1 VRILLAYKAHA
12 GGATDPYTSLLPVGL
27 GYINAVLR
35 TAGLRS
41 VIANLSNSGWKEIES
56 LLKSERPDILGVSQ
70 FTHNRIESLRL
81 AAMAKK
87 MNPRCFVVFGG
98 PHATHRYQEVL
109 ARNRT
114 VDAVVMGEGEETFLE
129 LAGCLM
135 KGTPLEQVRGIALR
149 NGNEIVCTSP
159 REPLVNLDALP
170 NPAAFYANAIGV
182 DLHRQLEFI
191 ITSRG
196 CPAACRFCSSPRFW
210 GKTLRFRSP
219 QSIIDEIRFVRDRY
233 GLLYFSLR
241 DDTFTADRERVM
253 EFCRL
258 LVREKL
264 YILWNCQ
271 SRVNAVDEE
280 MLCWM
285 KQAGCECVQ
294 FGVESGSRRMLQE
307 MGKRITTEQVRR
319 AALATRRAG
328 INLSIYLITGV
339 PGETAD
345 DLQVTLRLIEEI
357 KPSDG
362 QVSPLVYYPGTAL
375 YEKGVK
381 TGTIREDLFE
391 AERSAAFYVRNDP
404 FVAHSTRAL
413 LAKLHQVAAKNRFTA
428 EQFRIQ
434 KKVVGYCH
442 ATNILAGDFYENTG
456 RWGLAE
462 AEYREIVEREPANP
476 WGWVMLGELYGKMG
490 AADRSRQAFE
500 QLLRL
505 VPAHA
510 PAYVNLGELQR
521 LSGACL
527 EAKNMYARALRL
539 DPGNAVAKKGLEAI
553 HGRKKNG
560 ET

>member
-12 GGATDPYTSLLPVGL
+12 GGAADPYTTLLPVGL

-35 TAGLRS
+35 TAGFRS
-41 VIANLSNSGWKEIES
+41 VIANLSKSGWKEIES

-81 AAMAKK
+81 AALAKK
-87 MNPRCFVVFGG
+87 LNPRCFVVFGG

-114 VDAVVMGEGEETFLE
+114 VDAVVMGEGEETFLD
-129 LAGCLM
+129 LVGCLM
-135 KGTPLEQVRGIALR
+135 KGAPLEQVRGVALR
-149 NGNEIVCTSP
+149 NGNEIMRTLP
-159 REPLVNLDALP
+159 REPVVNLDALP
-170 NPAAFYANAIGV
+170 IPAAFYANAIGA

-219 QSIIDEIRFVRDRY
+219 QSMIDEIRFIRDQY

-280 MLCWM
+280 MLSWM
-285 KQAGCECVQ
+285 KRAGCECVQ

-307 MGKRITTEQVRR
+307 LGKRITPEQVRR
-319 AALATRRAG
+319 AALSTRRAG

-345 DLQVTLRLIEEI
+345 DLQATLRLIEEI

-381 TGTIREDLFE
+381 SGAVREDLFE
-391 AERSAAFYVRNDP
+391 AERSAAFYVRDDP
-404 FVAHSTRAL
+404 FVDHSTRAL
-413 LAKLHQVAAKNRFTA
+413 LAKLHQVAARNRFTA

-434 KKVVGYCH
+434 KKVVGNCH

-456 RWGLAE
+456 QWRLAE

-476 WGWVMLGELYGKMG
+476 WGWLLMGELYGRMG
-490 AADRSRQAFE
+490 DADRSRQAFE

-505 VPAHA
+505 VPAHV

-521 LSGACL
+521 HAGACT
-527 EAKNMYARALRL
+527 EAKNMYAQALRL
-539 DPGNAVAKKGLEAI
+539 DPGNWAAKKGLEAI
-553 HGRKKNG
+553 RGRKKSG

>member
-1 VRILLAYKAHA
+1 VRILLAYKANAA
-12 GGATDPYTSLLPVGL
+12 GAADPYTSLLPVGL
-27 GYINAVLR
+27 GYINAVLG

-56 LLKSERPDILGVSQ
+56 LLKAERPDILGVSQ
-70 FTHNRIESLRL
+70 FTHNRFESLRL
-81 AAMAKK
+81 AALAKK
-87 MNPRCFVVFGG
+87 LNPRCFVVFGG
-98 PHATHRYQEVL
+98 PHATHRYTEIL
-109 ARNRT
+109 ARHRT
-114 VDAVVMGEGEETFLE
+114 VDAVVTGEGEETFLE

-149 NGNEIVCTSP
+149 TGNEIVRTLP

-170 NPAAFYANAIGV
+170 IPAAFYATAIGV

-196 CPAACRFCSSPRFW
+196 CPAACHFCSSPRFW

-219 QSIIDEIRFVRDRY
+219 QSIIDEIRFIRDRY

-258 LVREKL
+258 LLRQKL

-280 MLCWM
+280 MLRWM
-285 KQAGCECVQ
+285 KKAGCECVQ
-294 FGVESGSRRMLQE
+294 FGVESGSCRILQE
-307 MGKRITTEQVRR
+307 LGKRITLEQVRR

-328 INLSIYLITGV
+328 INLSIYLINGV

-345 DLQVTLRLIEEI
+345 DLQATLRLIEEI
-357 KPSDG
+357 KPNDG

-375 YEKGVK
+375 YEKGVNS
-381 TGTIREDLFE
+381 GTVREDLFE
-391 AERSAAFYVRNDP
+391 AERSAAFYVRDDP

-413 LAKLHQVAAKNRFTA
+413 LKKLHEVAARNRFTA

-434 KKVVGYCH
+434 KKLVGYCH
-442 ATNILAGDFYENTG
+442 TTNILAGDFYEHTG

-476 WGWVMLGELYGKMG
+476 WGWLTLGEFYGRVG
-490 AADRSRQAFE
+490 VVDRSRQAFE

-510 PAYVNLGELQR
+510 PAYVHLGELQR
-521 LSGACL
+521 LTGARP
-527 EAKNMYARALRL
+527 EAKNMYAQALQL
-539 DPGNAVAKKGLEAI
+539 DPGNVAARKGLEAI
-553 HGRKKNG
+553 RKRKKNG